1 MGTTLAEKVWADH
14 LVRKGSDGA
23 PDLLYID
30 LMLMHEVTSPQA
42 FEGLRLAG
50 RKPRHLD
57 QLIATEDHNTPTADI
72 DRPNPD
78 KISALQLSTLEKNC
92 KDFGVRLCPLGD
104 ADQGVVHA
112 FAPVLGL
119 TQPGMTIVCGDSHTS
134 THGAFGAMAIGIGTS
149 EVEHVMATQTL
160 SLKPFK
166 TMAVN
171 IEGELPKGVTAKDI
185 ILAIIAKIGTGGG
198 QGHVIEY
205 RGEAIKKLSMDAR
218 MTICNMSIE
227 AGARAGMIAP
237 DEVTFEYLKGRPH
250 APEGEMWDKAV
261 EYWKT
266 LKTDDDA
273 VFDKEVT
280 IKAED
285 LEPYVTWGTNPG
297 QGIKISG
304 VVPDPASFNMSI
316 EAGARAGMIAP
327 DEVTFE
333 YLKGRPHAPEGEM
346 WDKAVEYW
354 KTLKT
359 DDDAVFDKEV
369 TIKAEDLEPYV
380 TWGTNPGQG
389 IKISGVVP
397 DPASFNDETERTA
410 AERAIAY
417 MGLTPGTPI
426 KDIAVDTV
434 FIGSCTNGRLEDLRV
449 AASIMKGHHKAE
461 NIHRVLVVP
470 ASSRVR
476 LQAEKEGLD
485 KIFKD
490 FGAEWRNAGC
500 SMCLG
505 MNPDKMVARE
515 RSISTSNRNF
525 EGRQGKGSRTHLA
538 SPAVAAATAIRGTIS
553 SPADL

>member
-50 RKPRHLD
+50 RKPRHVD
-57 QLIATEDHNTPTADI
+57 QLIATEDHNTPTVDI

-78 KISALQLSTLEKNC
+78 ETSALQLTTLEKNC
-92 KDFGVRLCPLGD
+92 KEFGVRLHPLGD
-104 ADQGVVHA
+104 ADQGIVHA
-112 FAPVLGL
+112 FAPILGL

-134 THGAFGAMAIGIGTS
+134 THGAFGALAFGIGTS

-171 IEGELPKGVTAKDI
+171 VNGKLPADATAKDI

-198 QGHVIEY
+198 QGYVIEY
-205 RGEAIKKLSMDAR
+205 RGEAIRNLTMDER
-218 MTICNMSIE
+218 MTVCNMSIE

-237 DEVTFEYLKGRPH
+237 DETTFEYLKGRPH
-250 APEGEMWDKAV
+250 APEGELWDQAV
-261 EYWKT
+261 AYWKT

-273 VFDKEVT
+273 VFDK
-280 IKAED
+280 
-285 LEPYVTWGTNPG
+285 
-297 QGIKISG
+297 
-304 VVPDPASFNMSI
+304 VVDIDATK
-316 EAGARAGMIAP
+316 RA
-327 DEVTFE
+327 
-333 YLKGRPHAPEGEM
+333 
-346 WDKAVEYW
+346 
-354 KTLKT
+354 
-359 DDDAVFDKEV
+359 
-369 TIKAEDLEPYV
+369 
-380 TWGTNPGQG
+380 
-389 IKISGVVP
+389 
-397 DPASFNDETERTA
+397 A
-410 AERAIAY
+410 AERAITY
-417 MGLTPGTPI
+417 MGLKPGMPI

-434 FIGSCTNGRLEDLRV
+434 FIGSCTNGRIDDLRQ
-449 AASIMKGHHKAE
+449 AAAIMKGHRKAE

-485 KIFKD
+485 KVFKD

-505 MNPDKMVARE
+505 MNPDKLVPNE

>member
-1 MGTTLAEKVWADH
+1 
-14 LVRKGSDGA
+14 
-23 PDLLYID
+23 
-30 LMLMHEVTSPQA
+30 
-42 FEGLRLAG
+42 
-50 RKPRHLD
+50 
-57 QLIATEDHNTPTADI
+57 
-72 DRPNPD
+72 
-78 KISALQLSTLEKNC
+78 
-92 KDFGVRLCPLGD
+92 
-104 ADQGVVHA
+104 
-112 FAPVLGL
+112 
-119 TQPGMTIVCGDSHTS
+119 
-134 THGAFGAMAIGIGTS
+134 
-149 EVEHVMATQTL
+149 
-160 SLKPFK
+160 
-166 TMAVN
+166 
-171 IEGELPKGVTAKDI
+171 
-185 ILAIIAKIGTGGG
+185 
-198 QGHVIEY
+198 
-205 RGEAIKKLSMDAR
+205 
-218 MTICNMSIE
+218 
-227 AGARAGMIAP
+227 
-237 DEVTFEYLKGRPH
+237 
-250 APEGEMWDKAV
+250 MWDKA
-261 EYWKT
+261 
-266 LKTDDDA
+266 
-273 VFDKEVT
+273 
-280 IKAED
+280 I
-285 LEPYVTWGTNPG
+285 
-297 QGIKISG
+297 
-304 VVPDPASFNMSI
+304 
-316 EAGARAGMIAP
+316 
-327 DEVTFE
+327 
-333 YLKGRPHAPEGEM
+333 
-346 WDKAVEYW
+346 EYW

-417 MGLTPGTPI
+417 MGLTPGMRI

-525 EGRQGKGSRTHLA
+525 EGRVRIWRRRRSPPQRPSAVPSRLRLICE
-538 SPAVAAATAIRGTIS
+538 SLRMLENLRNLGFPAFCESLHRKK
-553 SPADL
+553 

>member
-1 MGTTLAEKVWADH
+1 MP
-14 LVRKGSDGA
+14 VRCRR
-23 PDLLYID
+23 
-30 LMLMHEVTSPQA
+30 A
-42 FEGLRLAG
+42 FRSFPVPRGIRVELRG
-50 RKPRHLD
+50 K
-57 QLIATEDHNTPTADI
+57 
-72 DRPNPD
+72 
-78 KISALQLSTLEKNC
+78 KKKWVS
-92 KDFGVRLCPLGD
+92 G
-104 ADQGVVHA
+104 
-112 FAPVLGL
+112 
-119 TQPGMTIVCGDSHTS
+119 
-134 THGAFGAMAIGIGTS
+134 
-149 EVEHVMATQTL
+149 
-160 SLKPFK
+160 
-166 TMAVN
+166 
-171 IEGELPKGVTAKDI
+171 KDI
-185 ILAIIAKIGTGGG
+185 ILWLLRQISVNGADYASLEFVGDIADLT
-198 QGHVIEY
+198 
-205 RGEAIKKLSMDAR
+205 MDDR

-280 IKAED
+280 INAED

-297 QGIKISG
+297 QG
-304 VVPDPASFNMSI
+304 V
-316 EAGARAGMIAP
+316 
-327 DEVTFE
+327 
-333 YLKGRPHAPEGEM
+333 
-346 WDKAVEYW
+346 
-354 KTLKT
+354 
-359 DDDAVFDKEV
+359 
-369 TIKAEDLEPYV
+369 
-380 TWGTNPGQG
+380 
-389 IKISGVVP
+389 KISGVVP
-397 DPASFNDETERTA
+397 DPASFNDETERSA

-417 MGLTPGTPI
+417 MGLKPGMRI

-449 AASIMKGHHKAE
+449 AASIMKGHHKAD

-538 SPAVAAATAIRGTIS
+538 SPAVAAATAIRGTIC

>member
-1 MGTTLAEKVWADH
+1 MPTTLAEKVWADH

-50 RKPRHLD
+50 RKPRHVD
-57 QLIATEDHNTPTADI
+57 QLIATEDHNTPTVDI

-78 KISALQLSTLEKNC
+78 ETSALQLTTLERNC
-92 KDFGVRLCPLGD
+92 KEFGVRLHPLGD

-112 FAPVLGL
+112 FAPILGL

-134 THGAFGAMAIGIGTS
+134 THGAFGALAFGIGTS

-160 SLKPFK
+160 PLKPFK

-171 IEGELPKGVTAKDI
+171 IDGDLPEGVTAKDI
-185 ILAIIAKIGTGGG
+185 ILAVIAKIGTGGG
-198 QGHVIEY
+198 QGYVIEY
-205 RGEAIKKLSMDAR
+205 RGKAIEKLSMDAR

-237 DEVTFEYLKGRPH
+237 DDVTFDYLKGRPH
-250 APEGEMWDKAV
+250 APEGEMWDRALA
-261 EYWKT
+261 YWKT
-266 LKTDDDA
+266 LRTDDDA

-280 IKAED
+280 LQAAD

-297 QGIKISG
+297 HGSPLDAT
-304 VVPDPASFNMSI
+304 VPEPESI
-316 EAGARAGMIAP
+316 A
-327 DEVTFE
+327 
-333 YLKGRPHAPEGEM
+333 
-346 WDKAVEYW
+346 
-354 KTLKT
+354 
-359 DDDAVFDKEV
+359 
-369 TIKAEDLEPYV
+369 
-380 TWGTNPGQG
+380 
-389 IKISGVVP
+389 
-397 DPASFNDETERTA
+397 DETARNA

-417 MGLTPGTPI
+417 MGLKPGMPI

-449 AASIMKGHHKAE
+449 AASIMKGHHKADS
-461 NIHRVLVVP
+461 IHRVLVVP

-476 LQAEKEGLD
+476 LQAEREGLD
-485 KIFKD
+485 RIFKD

-505 MNPDKMVARE
+505 MNPDKMVAHE